1 MTDAAQAE
9 REAAP
14 ISASE
19 IRRTYQ
25 HVRPYLRRTPTLTL
39 PLAALTTIGRDDAG
53 PGDDAGSSVVLK
65 LEQLQCAGSFK
76 TRGAFANLLLRDI
89 PPAGVIAASGG
100 NHGVAVAYAAHRLA
114 VPATIFVPAIAGRA
128 KIDAIRS
135 LGADLHIGG
144 DRYADAWAAAQKW
157 AAESG
162 AVQVPAF
169 DQRET
174 ILGQGSVGLELSEQV
189 SDLDTV
195 LVPVGGGGLLA
206 GIAAYFAGA
215 VRVIGVEP
223 EGAPTLTRA
232 RASGRPANAPTGSIA
247 ADVLA
252 PKQIGDLVFPITRS
266 YVSDV
271 LLVDDEAIRQAQHA
285 LWHATRLITEPAGA
299 VTTAALITGA
309 YRPKPGERIALVL
322 SGANTT
328 LPDFQAPATEPS

>member
-1 MTDAAQAE
+1 MSGATQTERAAG
-9 REAAP
+9 P
-14 ISASE
+14 ITAGE

-25 HVRPYLRRTPTLTL
+25 QIRPYLRRTPTLIV
-39 PLAALTTIGRDDAG
+39 PLAALTGADRDDAG
-53 PGDDAGSSVVLK
+53 SGVALK

-76 TRGAFANLLLRDI
+76 TRGAFANLLLREI

-100 NHGVAVAYAAHRLA
+100 NHGVAVAYAAHRLG

-135 LGADLHIGG
+135 LGAGLRIGG
-144 DRYADAWAAAQKW
+144 DRYADAWAAAQAA

-162 AVQVPAF
+162 AMQVPAF

-174 ILGQGSVGLELSEQV
+174 ILGQGSVGLELGEQV

-206 GIAAYFAGA
+206 GIAAHFAGA
-215 VRVIGVEP
+215 ARVIGVEP
-223 EGAPTLTRA
+223 DGAPTLTRA
-232 RASGRPANAPTGSIA
+232 RGRGGPADAPTGSIA

-252 PKQIGDLVFPITRS
+252 PRRVGDLVFPLTRS

-271 LLVDDEAIRQAQHA
+271 LLVGDKAIRQAQHT

-299 VTTAALITGA
+299 VTSAALITGA
-309 YRPKPGERIALVL
+309 YRPAPGERVAIVIT
-322 SGANTT
+322 GANTT
-328 LPDFQAPATEPS
+328 LPDFQTPAATEPS